1 MEKAEKLS
9 LSDGEIQQSAVVHID
24 PAEEKKVVRKIDRV
38 VLPLMCTVY
47 FFQCKSALPATPW
60 HSLVADIA
68 SVTLPRPR

>member
-1 MEKAEKLS
+1 MEKAENLS

-47 FFQCKSALPATPW
+47 FFQCKSAWP
-60 HSLVADIA
+60 V
-68 SVTLPRPR
+68 